1 MSAPEFC
8 RWYPVAEIA
17 ERAPAAPGV
26 YQLKIAHG
34 LVDYP
39 RGKSA
44 MVGYGA
50 GPDVRA
56 AALAGVVDPGWLC
69 RHVETAS
76 AAAAATLLSELLARF
91 VRRFGA
97 APAPR

>member
-1 MSAPEFC
+1 MEFG
-8 RWYPVAEIA
+8 RWYPVAEIEA
-17 ERAPAAPGV
+17 RAPAAPGV
-26 YQLKIAHG
+26 YQLKIASG

-56 AALAGVVDPGWLC
+56 AALAADPEPGWMC
-69 RHVETAS
+69 RHVETDS
-76 AAAAATLLSELLARF
+76 AAAAATLLSELSARF
-91 VRRFGA
+91 ERRFGA
-97 APAPR
+97 TPRAAPG